1 MPRLEPSDEEEQHEG
16 GVGGVKSKKKKK
28 RSESTRDI
36 NREARR
42 RGGGGSNVCGGGG
55 SGRELQCMGMGRG
68 GAPAVSPSP
77 VAPGAELAAGWGQLG
92 QVTYG
97 VGG

>member
-1 MPRLEPSDEEEQHEG
+1 M
-16 GVGGVKSKKKKK
+16 
-28 RSESTRDI
+28 
-36 NREARR
+36 
-42 RGGGGSNVCGGGG
+42 CGGGG